1 MAEPERSQ
9 PRFNLLLSIWAGFL
23 AFEAGALVVC
33 IGLELDASRLITG
46 WDGAMGWARFQ
57 HFILPICLVLTV
69 PGALLR
75 MMLGLMFQRPRRVA
89 LTTGAAL
96 GLAGAVFII
105 VADRMGAAGG
115 DLGLAGWADRRLG
128 LVAGR
133 ETLAGAAKPHRSARP
148 LMMAS
153 RPNLARRP
161 WGIRTP
167 CDAENRQTKAP

>member
-75 MMLGLMFQRPRRVA
+75 MMLGLKFQRPRRVA
-89 LTTGAAL
+89 LVTGAGI
-96 GLAGAVFII
+96 GLAGAIFL
-105 VADRMGAAGG
+105 AGVERVEE
-115 DLGLAGWADRRLG
+115 LHALVTCLLAGLAGGWVWWR
-128 LVAGR
+128 V
-133 ETLAGAAKPHRSARP
+133 EKPWLARQRSAAEP
-148 LMMAS
+148 SA
-153 RPNLARRP
+153 
-161 WGIRTP
+161 TP
-167 CDAENRQTKAP
+167 AP

>member
-105 VADRMGAAGG
+105 VADRMGAAAARPVVIWG
-115 DLGLAGWADRRLG
+115 LLAGLAGGWVWWRVEKPWLERQNPS
-128 LVAGR
+128 
-133 ETLAGAAKPHRSARP
+133 AA
-148 LMMAS
+148 
-153 RPNLARRP
+153 
-161 WGIRTP
+161 T
-167 CDAENRQTKAP
+167 AP

>member
-96 GLAGAVFII
+96 GLAGAVFIS
-105 VADRMGAAGG
+105 VADRMGAAAALPVVIWG
-115 DLGLAGWADRRLG
+115 LLAGLAGGWVWWRVEKPWLERQNPS
-128 LVAGR
+128 
-133 ETLAGAAKPHRSARP
+133 AA
-148 LMMAS
+148 
-153 RPNLARRP
+153 
-161 WGIRTP
+161 T
-167 CDAENRQTKAP
+167 AP